1 MESSVNS
8 QFTNA
13 EDRPASVG
21 DEPMTNVETTET
33 QVSDRLY
40 WFYTQFEGVMEMY
53 AEAEAVRQ
61 YLDVHQGWFRRCAAP
76 MQVTPL
82 GENGY
87 DLTIG
92 KFGALGYYVEPK
104 IGLEL
109 IPQRDRVYR
118 IETIPIPDY
127 VPPGYQVDFKATQVL
142 EPLPIE
148 ELEEAD
154 SPITRVSWE
163 LYLNV
168 GVLFPKFIRSLSPKL
183 IQRTGDRLI
192 AQIVKQVSRRL
203 TCKVQEDFH
212 ERLGPK
218 SLEQY
223 HQMKTLRTSFAC
235 LPREAS
241 EPDHKPPQAEK

>member
-1 MESSVNS
+1 MQSSVNS

-13 EDRPASVG
+13 QDHPASVG
-21 DEPMTNVETTET
+21 DEPMTHLETGDS
-33 QVSDRLY
+33 QVGDRLY

-53 AEAEAVRQ
+53 AEADAVRQ

-76 MQVTPL
+76 MQVKPL

-127 VPPGYQVDFKATQVL
+127 VPPGYQVEFRATQVL
-142 EPLPIE
+142 DSPSIE
-148 ELEEAD
+148 ELEQVD
-154 SPITRVSWE
+154 FPMTRVSWE
-163 LYLNV
+163 LDLNV
-168 GVLFPKFIRSLSPKL
+168 GVCFPKFIHSLSPKL

-192 AQIVKQVSRRL
+192 TQIVKQVSRRL

-212 ERLGPK
+212 ERLGPE
-218 SLEQY
+218 SLTQY
-223 HQMKTLRTSFAC
+223 RQLKKHRTSFAC
-235 LPREAS
+235 VPRETS
-241 EPDHKPPQAEK
+241 DSDHKPPQE

>member
-1 MESSVNS
+1 MQSSVNS

-13 EDRPASVG
+13 QDSPASVG
-21 DEPMTNVETTET
+21 HEPIT
-33 QVSDRLY
+33 QAERAEIPLGDRLY

-87 DLTIG
+87 NLTIG
-92 KFGALGYYVEPK
+92 RFGALGYYVEPK

-109 IPQRDRVYR
+109 IPQRDLIYR

-127 VPPGYQVDFKATQVL
+127 VPPGYQVNFKATQVL
-142 EPLPIE
+142 EPLPVE
-148 ELEEAD
+148 ELEQAD

-163 LYLNV
+163 LDLNV
-168 GVLFPKFIRSLSPKL
+168 GVCFPKFIRSLSPKL

-212 ERLGPK
+212 ESLGPE

-223 HQMKTLRTSFAC
+223 RRLKTLRTSFAC
-235 LPREAS
+235 VPRGSLES
-241 EPDHKPPQAEK
+241 

>member
-1 MESSVNS
+1 MQSSLNS

-13 EDRPASVG
+13 QDSPTSVG
-21 DEPMTNVETTET
+21 DGLMACSENAEA
-33 QVSDRLY
+33 QSGDRLY

-53 AEAEAVRQ
+53 AEADAVRQ
-61 YLDVHQGWFRRCAAP
+61 YLDLHQGWFRRCAAP

-92 KFGALGYYVEPK
+92 RFGALGYYVEPK

-109 IPQRDRVYR
+109 IPQRNLIYR

-127 VPPGYQVDFKATQVL
+127 VPPGYQVEFKATQVL
-142 EPLPIE
+142 EALPIE
-148 ELEEAD
+148 ELEQAD

-163 LYLNV
+163 LDLNV
-168 GVLFPKFIRSLSPKL
+168 GVCFPKFIRSLSPKL
-183 IQRTGDRLI
+183 VQRTGDRLI

-212 ERLGPK
+212 ERLGPE

-223 HQMKTLRTSFAC
+223 RQLKKLRTSFAC
-235 LPREAS
+235 LPRDAS
-241 EPDHKPPQAEK
+241 ELGHKLPQS

>member
-1 MESSVNS
+1 MQSSANS

-13 EDRPASVG
+13 QDTSLCSGEALA
-21 DEPMTNVETTET
+21 NT
-33 QVSDRLY
+33 QATDRLY

-82 GENGY
+82 GANGY

-109 IPQRDRVYR
+109 VPERDRVYR

-127 VPPGYQVDFKATQVL
+127 TPPGYDVEFQATQTL
-142 EPLPIE
+142 EPLPVT
-148 ELEEAD
+148 ELEHPER
-154 SPITRVSWE
+154 PITRVSWE
-163 LYLNV
+163 LDLNV
-168 GVLFPKFIRSLSPKL
+168 GVVFPKFIRSLSPNL
-183 IQRTGDRLI
+183 IQQTGDRLI
-192 AQIVKQVSRRL
+192 TQIVKQVSRRL

-212 ERLGPK
+212 QQLSDEALK
-218 SLEQY
+218 QY
-223 HQMKTLRTSFAC
+223 HHLKKARTSFAC
-235 LPREAS
+235 FPKGGLEF
-241 EPDHKPPQAEK
+241 